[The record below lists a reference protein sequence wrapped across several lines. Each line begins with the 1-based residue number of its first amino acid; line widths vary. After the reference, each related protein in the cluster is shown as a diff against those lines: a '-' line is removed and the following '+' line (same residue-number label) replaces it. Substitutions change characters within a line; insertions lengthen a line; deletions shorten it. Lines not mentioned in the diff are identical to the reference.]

1 MSTPAAPV
9 GPPSAEDVVRG
20 FLRDVRSGRRL
31 DRARRYLAPRVRA
44 HQGRPGAVSAVVERT
59 PEEYVAHVRDM
70 LRAVGPW
77 VFEVLDVAGTGGP
90 VEATW
95 RQTGVA
101 AQGPDR
107 GRTVVEHG
115 RAGYVVQDGR
125 ITEYWIEF
133 HQETAPP
140 DHSPTARPGPS

>member
-1 MSTPAAPV
+1 MSTHPCA
-9 GPPSAEDVVRG
+9 AEDVVRG

-31 DRARRYLAPRVRA
+31 DLAGRYLAPQVRA
-44 HQGRPGAVSAVVERT
+44 HQGPPGAASAVVSRT
-59 PEEYVAHVRDM
+59 PDQYADHVREM

-77 VFEVLDVAGTGGP
+77 VFEVLDVTGTGGL

-95 RQTGVA
+95 RQTGA
-101 AQGPDR
+101 AAEGPDR

-115 RAGYVVQDGR
+115 RAGYVVRDGR

-133 HQETAPP
+133 RQETAP
-140 DHSPTARPGPS
+140 A